1 MLRKNKKLWTKIMS
15 GRNKVGINYLVFATL
30 LSYQATVN
38 ALVQDGENPN

>member
-1 MLRKNKKLWTKIMS
+1 MP
-15 GRNKVGINYLVFATL
+15 GRIKVGINYLHFATL